1 MPTHFPPLYSD
12 IADLAGKDLPN
23 PVPTILAT
31 VLVLLVVFIG
41 ANVGL
46 WWWAQKN
53 APAKPKKVRARLILG
68 WWEVISAAWLTHMCA
83 V

>member
-53 APAKPKKVRARLILG
+53 APAKPKKKVGAKQMKRETLRRGLA
-68 WWEVISAAWLTHMCA
+68 MPQD
-83 V
+83 